1 MDYMKVLTGQEKPMQ
16 IYELVS
22 PCFEDIATF
31 PDRIEPI
38 YREVMTFDEESLD
51 RFRFALLRVQIYA
64 DVHHNEDLERAQ
76 KIKYVAQVLE
86 KVIYGALLIEPEES
100 PAEG

>member
-1 MDYMKVLTGQEKPMQ
+1 MDFMRVLTGQEKPLD

-22 PCFEDIATF
+22 PCIDDITLF

-76 KIKYVAQVLE
+76 KMKYVAQVLE
-86 KVIYGALLIEPEES
+86 KVIYGSLLIEPEEG
-100 PAEG
+100 PAE

>member
-1 MDYMKVLTGQEKPMQ
+1 MDFMRVLTGQEKPLE

-22 PCFEDIATF
+22 PCIDDITRF
-31 PDRIEPI
+31 PDNIEPI
-38 YREVMTFDEESLD
+38 YREVMKFDEESLD

-76 KIKYVAQVLE
+76 KMKYVAQTLE
-86 KVIYGALLIEPEES
+86 KVVYGSLLMEPEEG
-100 PAEG
+100 PAE